1 MNAADTGMIAH
12 RSHLSILGDASPR
25 MLTLP
30 GGLDRQDFVATLPNL
45 RHLMDDC
52 RFLAKFPTPL
62 PDHLSFV
69 RLQIET
75 GTALPMA
82 LQTKRID
89 YIHVSLKQDGV
100 HEVLA
105 PKLISQVWEGKLGRL
120 FMDVDHI
127 GTAVIDLPL
136 LPTSPEGSENDDAV
150 MENWRTINPHMMTP
164 AMGDPLAGVAVRPD
178 HVILVAPFC
187 VPAPESEREIYW
199 VSGLVQAFLIAKKE
213 IQLTSHRWGHSIST

>member
-52 RFLAKFPTPL
+52 RFLAKFPTHL
-62 PDHLSFV
+62 PDPLSFV

-82 LQTKRID
+82 L
-89 YIHVSLKQDGV
+89 
-100 HEVLA
+100 
-105 PKLISQVWEGKLGRL
+105 
-120 FMDVDHI
+120 
-127 GTAVIDLPL
+127 
-136 LPTSPEGSENDDAV
+136 
-150 MENWRTINPHMMTP
+150 
-164 AMGDPLAGVAVRPD
+164 
-178 HVILVAPFC
+178 
-187 VPAPESEREIYW
+187 
-199 VSGLVQAFLIAKKE
+199 
-213 IQLTSHRWGHSIST
+213 